1 MKKIAALI
9 ILVAVGVAIWFYC
22 YPCPGE
28 KKPAALT
35 LFGNVEVTQ
44 VNPGFKA
51 PGRIEEIMT
60 DEGLTVNE
68 GDVLAKIESAE
79 FEKAVEQASS
89 VLDEAQAR
97 LDEISAGSRK
107 QEIAQASAV
116 VAQARAELDKAEK
129 DFKRADTLYKN
140 GAISEQKFEDAQKG
154 LDVAAN
160 VLKKAAQAHNLS
172 AEGARKEAIQAAKAR
187 VGQAE
192 AALSLASERLKDA
205 TLYSPVSGIILH
217 RNMEPGEAAAVGAP
231 VVSIGDLANPWVR
244 VYVKEDKLNTVKIG
258 QKANVTVDSY
268 PGRVFEGTVS
278 YIASEAE
285 FTPKNIQTK
294 EERVKLVFAMKVSV
308 KNEKLEL
315 KPGMPADV
323 TIPAVGPGAGGRG

>member
-1 MKKIAALI
+1 MKKIAALLV
-9 ILVAVGVAIWFYC
+9 LVAVAGAIWVYL
-22 YPCPGE
+22 YPCPG
-28 KKPAALT
+28 KKESATLT
-35 LFGNVEVTQ
+35 LFGNVEVRE
-44 VNPGFKA
+44 VDPGFKTA
-51 PGRIEEIMT
+51 GRIAEIFT
-60 DEGLTVNE
+60 DEGRAVSE
-68 GDVLAKIESAE
+68 GDVLAKIESQE
-79 FEKAVEQASS
+79 LEKAVEQAIA
-89 VLDEAQAR
+89 VLEEAQAR

-116 VAQARAELDKAEK
+116 VAQARAELDKADK
-129 DFKRADTLYKN
+129 DLKRADTLYKN

-160 VLKKAAQAHNLS
+160 VHQKAVQAHNLS
-172 AEGARKEAIQAAKAR
+172 VEGARKEAIQAAQAR

-192 AALSLASERLKDA
+192 AALSLASERLKDT

-217 RNMEPGEAAAVGAP
+217 RNMEPGEAAGVGAP
-231 VVSIGDLANPWVR
+231 VVSIGDLKNPWVR

-258 QKANVTVDSY
+258 QKASVSVDSY

-294 EERVKLVFAMKVSV
+294 EERVKLVFAMKVAV
-308 KNEKLEL
+308 KNDALEL

-323 TIPAVGPGAGGRG
+323 KLDAVRPGAGGRG